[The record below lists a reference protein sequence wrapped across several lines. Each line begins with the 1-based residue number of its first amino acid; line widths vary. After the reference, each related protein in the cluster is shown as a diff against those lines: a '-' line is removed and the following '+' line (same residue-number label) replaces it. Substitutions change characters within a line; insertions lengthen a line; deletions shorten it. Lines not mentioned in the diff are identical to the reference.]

1 MAITPNKNSVLNKDS
16 RYVNGGDTI
25 VYPNRLGFWNRIV
38 LPPSDDDIPF
48 TITSEYNLR
57 PDRLARDL
65 YGKATYMWV
74 ILQYNNIVDINEEFV
89 TGAQLKLPTFQRL
102 SLAILIKK
110 SGGVTA

>member
-25 VYPNRLGFWNRIV
+25 VYPNRLGFWDRTV
-38 LPPSDDDIPF
+38 LPLSDDDIIF

-57 PDRLARDL
+57 PDRLAKAI

-74 ILQYNNIVDINEEFV
+74 ILQYNNIVDINEEFIS
-89 TGAQLKLPTFQRL
+89 GAQLRLPTFQRL
-102 SLAILIKK
+102 SLAVLTKK
-110 SGGVTA
+110 SGGITA